1 MVNVRVRGSEAGKIK
16 IGCLF
21 TLVLLV
27 AGVYY
32 GIDFAHVRLRYY
44 QISDYVKTQA
54 DFAPALDDA
63 TIRRRLIAK
72 SDSLGL
78 PLGDRDW
85 SIKRTFS
92 PRQIAITATYQDSVV
107 IEFPGLRKVFYFTFT
122 PQATELF

>member
-1 MVNVRVRGSEAGKIK
+1 MVKVRVRNSEAGKIK
-16 IGCLF
+16 LGCLF

-72 SDSLGL
+72 ADSLGL

-92 PRQIAITATYQDSVV
+92 PRQIAIKATYQDSVV